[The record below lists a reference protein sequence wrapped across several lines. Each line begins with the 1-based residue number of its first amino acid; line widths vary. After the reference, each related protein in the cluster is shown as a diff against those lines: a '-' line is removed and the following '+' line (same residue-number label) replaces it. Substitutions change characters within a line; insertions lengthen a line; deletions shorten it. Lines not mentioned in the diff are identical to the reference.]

1 MSNRGR
7 WRRWVVGALAAGG
20 ALSGA
25 LWGFYTWAEP
35 VEMAAVPPAP
45 LSSTAGAAF
54 LRAYRALQAGQ
65 AQAALEDLQG
75 LEEKLPVLTDEIWK
89 LRAQAYE
96 KLGDRETAQRVWW
109 PKILQEYP
117 HSPVA
122 AYALWGIGQVEQLRQ
137 QFPTHPLTARALKH
151 LLEQDPNHY
160 DLLRD
165 LAQHHPQ
172 TPGLTPLLDRW
183 RQAQEGSLTASDWQI
198 LADAYW
204 EQREYGKA
212 ARAYRYA
219 PATPQNLYRWGRSH
233 QISGEFPQARAAY
246 QALLA
251 QFPNA
256 AEASLTR
263 RRLAELSDLPT
274 AIQLLRQVGSGS
286 DPEAPEALLSLSQ
299 LHERNNSPQL
309 AQAVRQALWERF
321 PASEAAAN
329 AAWTVA
335 WRQAQAGNL
344 RAAIAVAQQI
354 GLAQRDTEMGAQL
367 LYWAGKW
374 RERLGDMAAAR
385 QTYQQVLQR
394 FPRTYYGWRAAAQLG
409 WPVGDFSSGRQ
420 RVEVD
425 FQPVRQPL
433 PAVSEATQAL
443 HLLGASQMA
452 WERWQ
457 GEMALQKRDAGQMS
471 VAERFA
477 SGILRNNAGEHLRG
491 INQVAALRFST
502 EADPLLE
509 SLRQRQDFWQAL
521 YPLHYYA
528 SPENRWERDPHA
540 QPGLAHWAQQFNL
553 NPLMVAALIR
563 QESRFEPEIVSASGA
578 LGLMQVMPATGRWI
592 AQKIG
597 LAQYSLTNPADNLRL
612 GSWYFDY
619 THRAYQDNTLLALA
633 SYNGGPGNVA
643 KWLSQFGFEDPD
655 EFVEQIP
662 FAETRGYVKAV
673 FGNYW
678 NYWQLYTREGRTL
691 ASALQLEARPVP
703 GRGQP
708 LPQQLHRVGR
718 QPQAYH
724 DKHEGN

>member
-1 MSNRGR
+1 MGIPRSNRGR

-54 LRAYRALQAGQ
+54 LRAYKALQAGQ

-122 AYALWGIGQVEQLRQ
+122 AYALWGIGQVEQLGQ

-151 LLEQDPNHY
+151 LLEQNPNRY

-204 EQREYGKA
+204 EQGEYGKA

-233 QISGEFPQARAAY
+233 QISRELPQARAAY

-251 QFPNA
+251 QFPDA

-274 AIQLLRQVGSGS
+274 AIELLRQVGSGS
-286 DPEAPEALLSLSQ
+286 DREAPEALLSLSQ
-299 LHERNNSPQL
+299 LYDRNGSPQS
-309 AQAVRQALWERF
+309 AQAVRQTLWERF
-321 PASEAAAN
+321 PVSEAAAT

-335 WRQAQAGNL
+335 WRQAQTGNL
-344 RAAIAVAQQI
+344 SQAIALAQQI

-374 RERLGDMAAAR
+374 RERLGEVAAAR
-385 QTYQQVLQR
+385 QTYQQVLRQ
-394 FPRTYYGWRAAAQLG
+394 FPHTYYAWRAAAQLG

-433 PAVSEATQAL
+433 PAVSEATQTL
-443 HLLGASQMA
+443 HLLGASQLA

-491 INQVAALRFST
+491 INQVAALRFSA
-502 EADPLLE
+502 EPDPLLPT
-509 SLRQRQDFWQAL
+509 LRQRQDFWQAI

-528 SPENRWERDPHA
+528 SPENTWERDPYA
-540 QPGLAHWAQQFNL
+540 QPGLARWSRQFNL

-597 LAQYSLTNPADNLRL
+597 LAQYSLTNPADNLHL

-619 THRAYQDNTLLALA
+619 THRTYQDNTLLALA

-643 KWLSQFGFEDPD
+643 RWLSRFGFEDPD

-662 FAETRGYVKAV
+662 FAETRGYVKSV

-678 NYWQLYTREGRTL
+678 NYWQLYTQEGRTL
-691 ASALQLEARPVP
+691 VSQRLQPHLSN
-703 GRGQP
+703 
-708 LPQQLHRVGR
+708 
-718 QPQAYH
+718 
-724 DKHEGN
+724 D

>member
-1 MSNRGR
+1 MG
-7 WRRWVVGALAAGG
+7 WVAGALAAGG
-20 ALSGA
+20 ALAGT
-25 LWGFYTWAEP
+25 LWGFYTSSWAEP

-45 LSSTAGAAF
+45 LALTSGAAF
-54 LRAYRALQAGQ
+54 LRAYKALQAGQ
-65 AQAALEDLQG
+65 ARMALEYLQG
-75 LEEKLPVLTDEIWK
+75 LEERLPILTDEIWK

-96 KLGDRETAQRVWW
+96 KLGKREVAQKVWW

-117 HSPVA
+117 KSPVA
-122 AYALWGIGQVEQLRQ
+122 AYALWGMGQVDQLRR
-137 QFPTHPLTARALKH
+137 QFPTHPLTGRALKH
-151 LLEQDPNHY
+151 LLEQDPSRY

-165 LAQHHPQ
+165 LALHHPQ

-204 EQREYGKA
+204 EQGEYGKA
-212 ARAYRYA
+212 ARAYRHA
-219 PATPQNLYRWGRSH
+219 PTTPQNLYRWGRSH
-233 QISGEFPQARAAY
+233 QISREFPQARAAY

-251 QFPNA
+251 QFPSA

-274 AIQLLRQVGSGS
+274 AIELLRQVGSGS
-286 DPEAPEALLSLSQ
+286 DAEAPEALLSLSQ
-299 LHERNNSPQL
+299 LYDRNASPHS
-309 AQAVRQALWERF
+309 AQAVRQTLWERF
-321 PASEAAAN
+321 PKSEAAAM

-335 WRQAQAGNL
+335 WNQAQAGNL
-344 RAAIAVAQQI
+344 SQAIALAQRI

-374 RERLGDMAAAR
+374 QEQQGDRAAAR
-385 QTYQQVLQR
+385 ATYHQVLRQ
-394 FPRTYYGWRAAAQLG
+394 FPHTYYAWRAAARLG

-433 PAVSEATQAL
+433 PAVSEATQTL
-443 HLLGASQMA
+443 HLIGASQQA

-457 GEMALQKRDAGQMS
+457 GEMPRQRDPDQMS
-471 VAERFA
+471 VAERFVT
-477 SGILRNNAGEHLRG
+477 GILRNNAGEYLRG
-491 INQVAALRFST
+491 INQVAALRFSA
-502 EADPLLE
+502 EPDPLLQT
-509 SLRQRQDFWQAL
+509 LKQRQDFWQAL

-528 SPENRWERDPHA
+528 SPENTWEGDPYA
-540 QPGLAHWAQQFNL
+540 QPGLAYWSRQFNL

-578 LGLMQVMPATGRWI
+578 LGLMQVMPTTGRWI

-597 LAQYSLTNPADNLRL
+597 LTHYSLTNPADNLRL

-619 THRAYQDNTLLALA
+619 THRSYHDNTLLALA

-643 KWLSQFGFEDPD
+643 RWLSRFGLEDPD
-655 EFVEQIP
+655 EFVERIP
-662 FAETRGYVKAV
+662 FPETRGYVKSV
-673 FGNYW
+673 FSNYW
-678 NYWQLYTREGRTL
+678 NYWQLYTPEGRTL
-691 ASALQLEARPVP
+691 VSQRLQLH
-703 GRGQP
+703 
-708 LPQQLHRVGR
+708 LTH
-718 QPQAYH
+718 
-724 DKHEGN
+724 

>member
-1 MSNRGR
+1 MGILTSSQ
-7 WRRWVVGALAAGG
+7 RRWTRWAAGVLAAGAALGG
-20 ALSGA
+20 AV
-25 LWGFYTWAEP
+25 WGFYTSSWAETAE
-35 VEMAAVPPAP
+35 VASAP
-45 LSSTAGAAF
+45 EGRDPTQLPQTSTVAF
-54 LRAYRALQAGQ
+54 LQAYAALQAGQ
-65 AQAALEDLQG
+65 AQSALKHLQG
-75 LEEKLPVLTDEIWK
+75 LEESLPVLREEIWK

-96 KLGDRETAQRVWW
+96 QLQDKETAQGIWW
-109 PKILQEYP
+109 PQILQEYP

-122 AYALWGIGQVEQLRQ
+122 AYALWGMGQVDRLRQ
-137 QFPTHPLTARALKH
+137 QFPTHPLTGRALKH
-151 LLEQDPNHY
+151 LLELDPDRY

-212 ARAYRYA
+212 ARAYGRA
-219 PATPQNLYRWGRSH
+219 PATSQNLYRWGRSH
-233 QISGEFPQARAAY
+233 QISREFPQARAAY

-251 QFPNA
+251 QFPDGP
-256 AEASLTR
+256 EASLAR

-274 AIQLLRQVGSGS
+274 AIDLLRQVGAGS
-286 DPEAPEALLSLSQ
+286 DKEAPEALLSLSQ
-299 LHERNNSPQL
+299 LYDRNASPQS
-309 AQAVRQALWERF
+309 AQATRQALWDRF

-335 WRQAQAGNL
+335 WSQAQAGNL
-344 RAAIAVAQQI
+344 SQAIALAQQI
-354 GLAQRDTEMGAQL
+354 GSAQRDTEMGAQL

-374 RERLGDMAAAR
+374 REQQGDVAAAR
-385 QTYQQVLQR
+385 QTYRQVLRQ
-394 FPRTYYGWRAAAQLG
+394 FPHTYYGWRSAVQLG
-409 WPVGDFSSGRQ
+409 WPVGDFYSGRK

-433 PAVSEATQAL
+433 PGVSAVTQTL
-443 HLLGASQMA
+443 HLMGASQLA

-457 GEMALQKRDAGQMS
+457 GETPVQRDPRQMS
-471 VAERFA
+471 VAERFVT
-477 SGILRNNAGEHLRG
+477 GILRNSAGEHLRG
-491 INQVAALRFST
+491 INQVAALRFS
-502 EADPLLE
+502 EEPDPLLE
-509 SLRQRQDFWQAL
+509 TLRQRQDFWQAI

-528 SPENRWERDPHA
+528 GPDNSWSGDPYA
-540 QPGLAHWAQQFNL
+540 QPGLAHWSRQFNL

-592 AQKIG
+592 AQQIG
-597 LAQYSLTNPADNLRL
+597 LAHYSLTNPADNLYL

-619 THRAYQDNTLLALA
+619 THRTYQDNTLLALA

-643 KWLSQFGFEDPD
+643 RWLNRFGFGDPD
-655 EFVEQIP
+655 VFVEQIP
-662 FAETRGYVKAV
+662 FPETRGYVKSV

-678 NYWQLYTREGRTL
+678 NYWQLYTQEGRTL
-691 ASALQLEARPVP
+691 VSQR
-703 GRGQP
+703 
-708 LPQQLHRVGR
+708 LHN
-718 QPQAYH
+718 PSSSS
-724 DKHEGN
+724 

>member
-1 MSNRGR
+1 MGSLTSNL
-7 WRRWVVGALAAGG
+7 WRQWVAAALAAGG
-20 ALSGA
+20 VLGGA
-25 LWGFYTWAEP
+25 LWGFYTSSWAEP
-35 VEMAAVPPAP
+35 VEMAAVPPESP
-45 LSSTAGAAF
+45 SSTSGAAF
-54 LRAYRALQAGQ
+54 LRAYKALQGGQ
-65 AQAALEDLQG
+65 AQAALESLQG

-96 KLGDRETAQRVWW
+96 KLGDRETARQIWW
-109 PKILQEYP
+109 PKILREYP

-122 AYALWGIGQVEQLRQ
+122 AYALWGMGQVEQLRR
-137 QFPTHPLTARALKH
+137 QFPTHPLTARALQH
-151 LLEQDPNHY
+151 LLQQHPDRY

-212 ARAYRYA
+212 ARAYKHA
-219 PATPQNLYRWGRSH
+219 PATPQNLYRQGRSH
-233 QISGEFPQARAAY
+233 QISREFPQARAAY

-251 QFPNA
+251 QFPEA
-256 AEASLTR
+256 AEASLTQ

-274 AIQLLRQVGSGS
+274 ALQLLRQVGSGS
-286 DPEAPEALLSLSQ
+286 NPEAPEALLSLSQ
-299 LHERNNSPQL
+299 LYERNDSPQS
-309 AQAVRQALWERF
+309 AQAVRQTLWERF

-344 RAAIAVAQQI
+344 SQAIALAQQI
-354 GLAQRDTEMGAQL
+354 GLAQQDTEMGAQL

-374 RERLGDMAAAR
+374 RERLGDRAAAR
-385 QTYQQVLQR
+385 QTYQQVLRQ
-394 FPRTYYGWRAAAQLG
+394 FPHTYHAWRAAAQLG

-433 PAVSEATQAL
+433 PGVSEATQTL
-443 HLLGASQMA
+443 HLIGASQLA

-457 GEMALQKRDAGQMS
+457 GETALRQRDPRQMS

-477 SGILRNNAGEHLRG
+477 SGILRNNAGEHLQG
-491 INQVAALRFST
+491 INQVAALRFSA
-502 EADPLLE
+502 EPDPLLQ
-509 SLRQRQDFWQAL
+509 SLRQRQDFWQAV

-528 SPENRWERDPHA
+528 DPENTWEGDPYA
-540 QPGLAHWAQQFNL
+540 RPGLAYWSRQFNL
-553 NPLMVAALIR
+553 NSLMVAALIR

-592 AQKIG
+592 AQKVS

-612 GSWYFDY
+612 GCWYFDY
-619 THRAYQDNTLLALA
+619 THRTYQDNTLLALA

-643 KWLSQFGFEDPD
+643 RWLGRFGFEDPD
-655 EFVEQIP
+655 EFVERIP
-662 FAETRGYVKAV
+662 FAETRGYVKSV

-678 NYWQLYTREGRTL
+678 NYWQLYTPEGRTL
-691 ASALQLEARPVP
+691 VSQRLRQRP
-703 GRGQP
+703 G
-708 LPQQLHRVGR
+708 
-718 QPQAYH
+718 
-724 DKHEGN
+724 

>member
-1 MSNRGR
+1 M
-7 WRRWVVGALAAGG
+7 AAGG

-54 LRAYRALQAGQ
+54 LRAYKALQAGQ

-122 AYALWGIGQVEQLRQ
+122 AYALWGIGQVEQLGQ

-151 LLEQDPNHY
+151 LLEQNPNRY

-204 EQREYGKA
+204 EQGEYGKA

-233 QISGEFPQARAAY
+233 QISRELPQARAAY

-251 QFPNA
+251 QFPDA

-274 AIQLLRQVGSGS
+274 AIELLRQVGSGS
-286 DPEAPEALLSLSQ
+286 DREAPEALLSLSQ
-299 LHERNNSPQL
+299 LYDRNGSPQS
-309 AQAVRQALWERF
+309 AQAVRQTLWERF
-321 PASEAAAN
+321 PVSEAAAT

-335 WRQAQAGNL
+335 WRQAQTGNL
-344 RAAIAVAQQI
+344 SQAIALAQQI

-374 RERLGDMAAAR
+374 RERLGEVAAAR
-385 QTYQQVLQR
+385 QTYQQVLRQ
-394 FPRTYYGWRAAAQLG
+394 FPHTYYAWRAAAQLG

-433 PAVSEATQAL
+433 PAVSEATQTL
-443 HLLGASQMA
+443 HLLGASQLA

-491 INQVAALRFST
+491 INQVAALRFSA
-502 EADPLLE
+502 EPDPLLPT
-509 SLRQRQDFWQAL
+509 LRQRQDFWQAI

-528 SPENRWERDPHA
+528 SPENTWERDPYA
-540 QPGLAHWAQQFNL
+540 QPGLARWSRQFNL

-597 LAQYSLTNPADNLRL
+597 LAQYSLTNPADNLHL

-619 THRAYQDNTLLALA
+619 THRTYQDNTLLALA

-643 KWLSQFGFEDPD
+643 RWLSRFGFEDPD

-662 FAETRGYVKAV
+662 FAETRGYVKSV

-678 NYWQLYTREGRTL
+678 NYWQLYTQEGRTL
-691 ASALQLEARPVP
+691 VSQRLQPHLSN
-703 GRGQP
+703 
-708 LPQQLHRVGR
+708 
-718 QPQAYH
+718 
-724 DKHEGN
+724 D